1 MVLDPGNDDV
11 GYVLGR
17 LFSLLEKLQEESAK
31 PNRLN
36 STIRE
41 RYYGSF
47 SSSPPLVMPL
57 LMRLKNHHLAKLS
70 GGLKNWY
77 ESKLGEAVKLL
88 DAKKIP
94 AHLTLE
100 QQASFAVGYY
110 HQRMHRD
117 RKDNQTTK

>member
-1 MVLDPGNDDV
+1 MALYLQNDDV

-17 LFSLLEKLQEESAK
+17 LFALLETIQVESAK
-31 PNRLN
+31 PTKLN
-36 STIRE
+36 STIRV

-47 SSSPPLVMPL
+47 SSSPPTVMSSLV
-57 LMRLKNHHLAKLS
+57 RLKIHHLAKLN
-70 GGLKNWY
+70 GGLKNY
-77 ESKLGEAVKLL
+77 FEGKLGEVVNLL
-88 DAKKIP
+88 DSKKIP

-117 RKDNQTTK
+117 RKENQTTK